1 MNKTNAMRIIER
13 DGAEYTVHTYD
24 GGALS
29 GVAVAEELGEDVS
42 KVYKTLVTTS
52 GPGKFFV
59 FVIPVAEELD
69 LKKAAKAAGEKS
81 VEMVS
86 EAFLQNQPDP
96 FFLKGEKGPGFFFF
110 AGRQ

>member
-42 KVYKTLVTTS
+42 RVYKTLVTTS
-52 GPGKFFV
+52 GSGKFFV
-59 FVIPVAEELD
+59 SLTS
-69 LKKAAKAAGEKS
+69 KKLQRRRGKS
-81 VEMVS
+81 LWRCCRRNSFCPSPAIFTAVVRPS
-86 EAFLQNQPDP
+86 E
-96 FFLKGEKGPGFFFF
+96 
-110 AGRQ
+110 